1 MVFGVLR
8 PDPGGKVRWGA
19 PTAPDKD
26 EPTSYFS
33 NRKTERKGGSGGVPN
48 RAASGTGEGE
58 TLLHGNTD
66 QTHFTVC
73 PLNVEYCKLVIC
85 FYVLIKKH
93 CTKNARSVV
102 L

>member
-26 EPTSYFS
+26 EPTSCFS

-48 RAASGTGEGE
+48 RGASGTGEGE
-58 TLLHGNTD
+58 TLLHGT
-66 QTHFTVC
+66 QIKRISQCAPSLSV
-73 PLNVEYCKLVIC
+73 NVEL
-85 FYVLIKKH
+85 
-93 CTKNARSVV
+93 
-102 L
+102 